1 MTEPDKDVAGNL
13 HSEVTP
19 APAPESSLS
28 EVSGPVYVTDPPAWS
43 YFLTPLALVLGSLII
58 AGTIWWTR
66 DDSETTTQ
74 VKSDIAESVGS
85 VSTVVPPTQ
94 GAPNPAMGLLD
105 TMKAYARETGLDEA
119 KFSQCVSD
127 PDNVAALNASLK
139 SGSAL
144 GVTGT
149 PTFFINNK
157 KLVGAQ
163 PIALLNEIIDAEL
176 KGSPTTLDGY
186 SPALKSLAANNPPG
200 FAILDTKPDITGAA
214 FEGNPKAKVVVA
226 EYSDFQCPFC
236 KQWTET
242 SLRQLRSELGDD
254 VALAFLHFPIVQIHP
269 NAGNA
274 SLVAICAGEQG
285 KFWEM
290 HDLLFARQS
299 EWASLK

>member
-1 MTEPDKDVAGNL
+1 MEPPPPPLPEA
-13 HSEVTP
+13 EP
-19 APAPESSLS
+19 AAPAIAELP
-28 EVSGPVYVTDPPAWS
+28 GPVYVKDPPGWS
-43 YFLTPLALVLGSLII
+43 YFLTPAALVLGSLII

-66 DDSETTTQ
+66 DDSAATVAASPE
-74 VKSDIAESVGS
+74 DLASVGGVAS
-85 VSTVVPPTQ
+85 VVPTAIPPESSPT
-94 GAPNPAMGLLD
+94 GLLAAM
-105 TMKAYARETGLDEA
+105 TGYARQTGLNEEQ
-119 KFSQCVSD
+119 FTQCISS

-139 SGSAL
+139 DGSAL
-144 GVTGT
+144 GVSGT

-163 PIALLNEIIDAEL
+163 PFALLQEIIQKEL
-176 KGSPTTLDGY
+176 DGSPTSLDGY
-186 SPALKSLAANNPPG
+186 SPALQALAANNPPN
-200 FAILDTKPDITGAA
+200 FAIMDSKPDVSGAQI
-214 FEGNPKAKVVVA
+214 EGNANAKVMIA
-226 EYSDFQCPFC
+226 EFSDFQCPFC

-242 SLRQLRSELGDD
+242 ALRDLRSELGND

-274 SLVAICAGEQG
+274 SLVAMCAGQQG